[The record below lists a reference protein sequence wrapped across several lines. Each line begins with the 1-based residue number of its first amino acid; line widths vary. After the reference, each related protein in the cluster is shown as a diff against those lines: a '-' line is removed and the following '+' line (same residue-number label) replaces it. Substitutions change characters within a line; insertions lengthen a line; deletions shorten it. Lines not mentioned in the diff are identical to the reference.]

1 MFVSMRATCDK
12 VRAHSFANVTV
23 TALTGNGHVI
33 GEIRKSV
40 FVDVGVP
47 WRPAE
52 IVTHRVNSSVMLVWR
67 TAHDAPSDRFL
78 LSYWCAGN
86 SSKLVHNL
94 TTTTRQLTLKQLGDC
109 EVYDV
114 R

>member
-1 MFVSMRATCDK
+1 MRATCDK
-12 VRAHSFANVTV
+12 VRAHSYANITV
-23 TALTGNGHVI
+23 TAQTGNGRVI
-33 GEIRKSV
+33 GEISKSV
-40 FVDVGVP
+40 FVDVGIP

-52 IVTHRVNSSVMLVWR
+52 IVPHRVNSSVMFVWR
-67 TAHDAPSDRFL
+67 TADEAPSSPSDRFL

-94 TTTTRQLTLKQLGDC
+94 TTTTWQLTLKPLDDC
-109 EVYDV
+109 EEYDV